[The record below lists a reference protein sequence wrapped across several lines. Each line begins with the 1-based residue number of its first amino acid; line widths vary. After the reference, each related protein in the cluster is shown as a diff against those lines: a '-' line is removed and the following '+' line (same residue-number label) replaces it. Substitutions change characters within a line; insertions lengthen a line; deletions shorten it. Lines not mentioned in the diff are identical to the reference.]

1 MFLYQRILNGRVY
14 WRKVEFIVSDSF
26 CENYNMDCMF
36 DLACLLDFTDENL
49 SSLIKREEFE
59 IELYEHGREYIFLF
73 QIVKEEV

>member
-1 MFLYQRILNGRVY
+1 
-14 WRKVEFIVSDSF
+14 
-26 CENYNMDCMF
+26 MF
-36 DLACLLDFTDENL
+36 DLACLLDFTDEIL